1 MAQEYTKSNVF
12 GAGLNIPTKIRKA
25 ATDKSSW
32 GKDFGGGVAPGQAP
46 TSAPRSGGGTANGPA
61 QLIQGIYTQPAGG
74 RKI

>member
-1 MAQEYTKSNVF
+1 MANEYMNSNVT
-12 GAGLNIPTKIRKA
+12 GAGLTVPAKVRKA